1 MQWDFYAR
9 SELEV
14 RQERVRNVQQCDLR
28 GTSGIAIGWLER
40 IESSVVEG
48 LAQFERTR
56 LLETRMEIAFFQ
68 SRFLGKDA
76 RTNLRTFHE
85 SRW

>member
-14 RQERVRNVQQCDLR
+14 CQERVRNVQQRDLR
-28 GTSGIAIGWLER
+28 GTSGIVIGW
-40 IESSVVEG
+40 IKCFESSLFEG
-48 LAQFERTR
+48 LSQCKRTR
-56 LLETRMEIAFFQ
+56 LLETRMEIAFIQ

-85 SRW
+85 SRR